1 MNVVVGIIITKEF
14 ENIFT
19 LVYLFQGLF
28 TVTQIMFMCMQ
39 NAKKISVKKYLRTCG
54 TSLAKSPANPSKEP
68 RKTAFKLEQ
77 SGMLN

>member
-28 TVTQIMFMCMQ
+28 TVTQNYVYVYTKCQ
-39 NAKKISVKKYLRTCG
+39 KD
-54 TSLAKSPANPSKEP
+54 
-68 RKTAFKLEQ
+68 
-77 SGMLN
+77 